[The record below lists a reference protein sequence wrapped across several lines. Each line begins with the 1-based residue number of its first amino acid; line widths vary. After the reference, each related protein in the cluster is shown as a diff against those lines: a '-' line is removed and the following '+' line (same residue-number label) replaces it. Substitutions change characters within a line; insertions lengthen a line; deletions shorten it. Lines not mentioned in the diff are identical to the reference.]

1 MSDIQQEP
9 VKPVNQNKGFHK
21 TTINFDQDE
30 FSVLKRVSEERGI
43 PVSRVLRNTVRQTY
57 NLQYT

>member
-1 MSDIQQEP
+1 MFDTQQEQQ
-9 VKPVNQNKGFHK
+9 KPIHQTKGFHK

-30 FSVLKRVSEERGI
+30 FNVLKRVSEERGI

>member
-1 MSDIQQEP
+1 MSDIQLDQ

-30 FSVLKRVSEERGI
+30 FNVLKRVSEERGI
-43 PVSRVLRNTVRQTY
+43 PVPRVLRNTVRQTY